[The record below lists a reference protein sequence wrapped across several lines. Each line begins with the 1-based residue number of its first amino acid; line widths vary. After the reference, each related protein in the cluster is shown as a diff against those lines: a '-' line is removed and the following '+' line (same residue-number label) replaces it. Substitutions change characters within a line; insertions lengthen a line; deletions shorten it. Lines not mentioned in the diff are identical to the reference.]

1 MVSREQ
7 KIRLGFFLTVST
19 ALMILLFVLIA
30 GKQLM
35 EKSDTYFIRYENTSV
50 NGLQIGGAVKLNG
63 ISIGRVEDITIDKED
78 ITRVVVELSIR
89 GGTPIKSDF
98 EATLV
103 PVGITGLKQV
113 ELVGG
118 SNSSVFLKSGDT
130 INAGVSTFDN
140 ITGKAEIIAEKV
152 ELVLNNVL
160 ELTGGENKENFE
172 RILKNTNLIIG
183 ENRESFSSI
192 VKNTDSL
199 SYYITILAANAAT
212 SMKKINEIIQ
222 SEELQKILSNS
233 AEFTDAI
240 IEEDLVKELMM
251 TIEEF
256 RSVVKNLNR
265 FVQSSKR
272 DLLPTFESLRETMDY
287 LNEFSRQIGD
297 EPSLLLRTKRK

>member
-7 KIRLGFFLTVST
+7 KIRLGVFLTVST

-160 ELTGGENKENFE
+160 ELTSGENKENFE
-172 RILKNTNLIIG
+172 RILKNTNLIID

-233 AEFTDAI
+233 AEFTDSI
-240 IEEDLVKELMM
+240 IEEELIKELMM
-251 TIEEF
+251 TIDEF
-256 RSVVKNLNR
+256 RSIVKNMNR